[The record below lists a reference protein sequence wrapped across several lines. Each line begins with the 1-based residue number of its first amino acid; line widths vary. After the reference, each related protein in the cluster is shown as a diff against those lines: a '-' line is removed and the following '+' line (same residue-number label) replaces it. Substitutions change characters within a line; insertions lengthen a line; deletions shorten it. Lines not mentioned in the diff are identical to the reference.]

1 MSQQRTQLS
10 CWYSFLLGRTLY
22 VSLSPLSVHKHLIMF
37 IETQYRNQDLCP
49 TWLKPVHKFKSSLVG
64 VGGKQ
69 PT

>member
-37 IETQYRNQDLCP
+37 IETVSEPRPLSYVVKACP
-49 TWLKPVHKFKSSLVG
+49 
-64 VGGKQ
+64 
-69 PT
+69 